1 MRAATGAATASRLR
15 AARFLRFLGAAR
27 AWISQ
32 RLGRGR
38 GDDDRIG
45 ELLRYPDDGA
55 RSALRDRGAP
65 RLLVVTPPHLPPP
78 GVDPLEDWAWGTAS
92 RSDLDARLATLEA
105 RRRAREK
112 LVPTLDLAGRLVV
125 DGATVRLSPTEAVL
139 AGRLL
144 ADYGEVVGREAL
156 TRVAWPLGRARAR
169 TLDTRMMRL
178 RRRLAAVGLP
188 VRTVRA
194 RGWLLERLDGTP
206 TTVALAPTA

>member
-1 MRAATGAATASRLR
+1 M
-15 AARFLRFLGAAR
+15 
-27 AWISQ
+27 
-32 RLGRGR
+32 
-38 GDDDRIG
+38 
-45 ELLRYPDDGA
+45 
-55 RSALRDRGAP
+55 
-65 RLLVVTPPHLPPP
+65 
-78 GVDPLEDWAWGTAS
+78 DPLEDWAWGTAS

-194 RGWLLERLDGTP
+194 RGWLLERLDRTP
-206 TTVALAPTA
+206 TTVTHAPTA